1 LALVVLNVLFDERF
15 GGPPS
20 TTLQVAQGLRRK
32 SVETI
37 VVMPNGDP
45 TFRTLLGEAEVAY
58 RELDLV
64 RPRMTWNPGA
74 HLRFLVR
81 FWPNVKD
88 LRRLIRETHAQ
99 IVHTNGL
106 MNLQAALAAR
116 REGVRL
122 VWHLHDITAP
132 PAVRLV
138 CLPVLRAW
146 ADRIAITARAV
157 GEFYFPDPA
166 RVAGR
171 LHVVYPPVD
180 PEKFNPAVDGSA
192 VRAEFGIPP
201 DAPVVGTVANL
212 SPGKGIEYLLEAAPG
227 IKQRYPH
234 ARFIVVG
241 ERLANRRAY
250 WAPLVTRAREL
261 GLAQDFVFTGFRRDM
276 PRVYRA
282 MTAYVHPSES
292 EACGSM
298 AALEASASGVP
309 VVVTDVGGT
318 REAVEPGVTGLLIQ
332 PRRPGEIADAVIR
345 LLESPTL
352 AQRMAN
358 AARARVAEKFNLHA
372 CLRAHLAMYHAALGE
387 RVTP

>member
-1 LALVVLNVLFDERF
+1 M
-15 GGPPS
+15 PS
-20 TTLQVAQGLRRK
+20 
-32 SVETI
+32 
-37 VVMPNGDP
+37 GDP
-45 TFRTLLGEAEVAY
+45 AFRTLLGEAEVAY

-106 MNLQAALAAR
+106 MNLPAAVAAR

-122 VWHLHDITAP
+122 VWHLHDVTAP

-146 ADRIAITARAV
+146 ADQIAIAARAV

-171 LHVVYPPVD
+171 LQVVYPPVD
-180 PEKFNPAVDGSA
+180 PEKFNPGVEGSP
-192 VRAEFGIPP
+192 VRAELGIPP
-201 DAPVVGTVANL
+201 DVPVVGTVANL
-212 SPGKGIEYLLEAAPG
+212 SPGKGIEYLLEAAPQ
-227 IKQRYPH
+227 IKQRYPT

-250 WAPLVTRAREL
+250 WAPLAARAREL

-282 MTAYVHPSES
+282 MTVYAHPSES

-309 VVVTDVGGT
+309 VVVTDVGGA
-318 REAVEPGVTGLLIQ
+318 REAVEPGVTALLVQ

-345 LLESPTL
+345 LLESPAL
-352 AQRMAN
+352 AQRMAA

-372 CLRAHLAMYHAALGE
+372 CVRAHLAMYQAALGE
-387 RVTP
+387 RITL